1 MVFPNIAAMDA
12 LTVLFQRLAGGDN
25 ASLEELLP
33 QIYSELRQ
41 LAASK
46 LAWEQAAQTF
56 VPTALVHEAYLRL
69 FGSARPV
76 FENRRH
82 FFAAASEAMR
92 RVLVDHARERKAQK
106 RGGALQRTKL
116 DPDEVPAA
124 VPDERVLAVN
134 EAMDR
139 LREVD
144 SQAAELVMLRYF
156 AGLPL
161 AEAAAILDVSPRTA
175 DRLWAFAKS
184 WLYLEI
190 EDF

>member
-1 MVFPNIAAMDA
+1 MDS
-12 LTVLFQRLAGGDN
+12 LTVLFQRLASGDD
-25 ASLEELLP
+25 ASINELLP

-46 LAWEQAAQTF
+46 LAWEQEAQTL

-69 FGSARPV
+69 FGTAPPV

-82 FFAAASEAMR
+82 FFASASEAMR
-92 RVLVDHARERKAQK
+92 RVLVDRARLRKAHK
-106 RGGALQRTKL
+106 RGGGLHRADFDVDKMSATE
-116 DPDEVPAA
+116 PD
-124 VPDERVLAVN
+124 DRLLAVN
-134 EAMDR
+134 EAIEH

-161 AEAAAILDVSPRTA
+161 AEAAAVLDVSPRTA

-184 WLYLEI
+184 WLYSEI
-190 EDF
+190 RHF

>member
-1 MVFPNIAAMDA
+1 MDS
-12 LTVLFQRLAGGDN
+12 LTVLFQRLASGED
-25 ASLEELLP
+25 ASINELLP

-46 LAWEQAAQTF
+46 LAWEQAAQSL

-69 FGSARPV
+69 FGSARPI

-82 FFAAASEAMR
+82 FFASASEAMR
-92 RVLVDHARERKAQK
+92 RVLVDHARQRKAHK
-106 RGGALQRTKL
+106 RGGELQRADFDADDL
-116 DPDEVPAA
+116 PAA
-124 VPDERVLAVN
+124 APDDRLLAVN
-134 EAMDR
+134 EAIEH

-144 SQAAELVMLRYF
+144 SQAADLVMLRYF

-161 AEAAAILDVSPRTA
+161 TEAAAVLDVSPRTA

-184 WLYLEI
+184 WLYSEI
-190 EDF
+190 KGL